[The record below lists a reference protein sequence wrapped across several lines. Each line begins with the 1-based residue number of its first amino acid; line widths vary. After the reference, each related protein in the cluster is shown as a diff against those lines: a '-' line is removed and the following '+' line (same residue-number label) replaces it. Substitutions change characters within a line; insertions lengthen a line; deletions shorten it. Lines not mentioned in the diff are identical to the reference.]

1 MGKTQDKK
9 IVSPVMSAGIFL
21 CPSETIL
28 EDFSMAHKPAVPS
41 GILTL
46 MGQPSE

>member
-9 IVSPVMSAGIFL
+9 IISPVMSVDIFL
-21 CPSETIL
+21 CPRETIR
-28 EDFSMAHKPAVPS
+28 EDFSMAHKPAVPY

-46 MGQPSE
+46 MGQPGE